1 MKSTLLFYSF
11 FACLLLL
18 ASLPLS
24 AQTDTIRITKM
35 DKLGVAE
42 IIEGKAFTEEKVV
55 GASRSEKKL
64 QDLPITVYVITQEE
78 IHKNGYTTLVDVL
91 KMVPGV
97 RVGKVGSGV
106 SGEMFMMRGLEGN
119 VYTKILL
126 NSLPIQPSASSSLG
140 IGEQLPIAQV
150 DRIEVIYGTAS
161 AVYGADAMAGVVNII
176 TKNTQN
182 STFANINAITGE
194 YGYKHVNFMAGG
206 KLGRNK
212 DVVQYTFY
220 GNRGVRTN
228 MNVTGGDYNRIYN
241 PLLSFSDSLVNF
253 SEEQQLAYFRN
264 SPATQAIFALTSPS
278 YKGTPT
284 RPTFGNLE
292 QESYLFST
300 HIKYRGF
307 QLSFTEMYRSDP
319 SSLGRQPML
328 FGYHD
333 SESRIGEKT
342 QITALNYTKNV
353 GKFAFTSNLM
363 YLRNRFDNQSA
374 YTTNYTETG
383 KSYTYQASDDF
394 FGEGI
399 VNYQAS
405 KKLELTGGVSYK
417 LSSSLPITRDLE
429 KPFDT
434 EDYAPFSDRRP
445 KPHPLFGNFGIN
457 PVNSNNFG
465 AFAQA
470 YYSSKKW
477 NILLGWRYDS
487 PSNYQSQSYQRLA
500 IMYRLSQK
508 TSIRISGGY
517 AFKAPPLNL
526 AYFSVA
532 IQATAFNPATQ
543 KLEKVKDS
551 VSYQVVPNPNLNPE
565 EAGYT
570 ELGLRYTPNS
580 NIYLDAYVF
589 INGVSNIIVGRRI
602 TIDRKL
608 YPNAE
613 TNADTINN
621 SVRTYQ
627 NSDES
632 IGVLA
637 GVQVVLRVKN
647 LIPAIKLNTNFAY
660 TLQGGDENLGDGR
673 GLIGQYRQV
682 PTHSLQWGISLNP
695 IKKLYLNFDNVVMSG
710 WLPKYLNP
718 RETFADIKKTRW
730 VNGYYT
736 LDMIAR
742 YELSKN
748 LTSFIKILNV
758 FDTKYGGI
766 NATGLDVDLIYTPQ
780 MGRNIQVGVSFKLE

>member
-1 MKSTLLFYSF
+1 MKSALLFYSF
-11 FACLLLL
+11 FACLLFL
-18 ASLPLS
+18 AQLPLS

-42 IIEGKAFTEEKVV
+42 IIEGKAFIEEKVV

-97 RVGKVGSGV
+97 RVGKVGSGLT
-106 SGEMFMMRGLEGN
+106 GEMFMMRGLEGN

-161 AVYGADAMAGVVNII
+161 AVYGADAMAGAVNII

-182 STFANINAITGE
+182 STFTNINVITGE
-194 YGYKHVNFMAGG
+194 YGYQHINFMAGG

-212 DVVQYTFY
+212 DVIQYTFY
-220 GNRGVRTN
+220 GSRGVRGN

-241 PLLSFSDSLVNF
+241 PLLYTSDDIANY
-253 SEEQQLAYFRN
+253 SEEQQLEYFRN
-264 SPATQAIFALTSPS
+264 SPSTQARFAQIAPS

-284 RPTFGNLE
+284 RPIFSNLE

-300 HIKYRGF
+300 NIKYRNF

-319 SSLGRQPML
+319 SSLGRRPQL
-328 FGYHD
+328 FGYHN
-333 SESRIGEKT
+333 SESKIGEKT
-342 QITALNYTKNV
+342 QVTALNHTKNI
-353 GKFAFTSNLM
+353 GKFTFTSNLM
-363 YLRNRFDNQSA
+363 YLRNRFDNQSS
-374 YTTNYTETG
+374 YTANYTEIG
-383 KSYTYQASDDF
+383 KQYIYQASDDI
-394 FGEGI
+394 FGEEI

-405 KKLELTGGVSYK
+405 KKWELTGGVSYRI
-417 LSSSLPITRDLE
+417 SSSLPITRDLE

-434 EDYAPFSDRRP
+434 EDYTPFSDRRP
-445 KPHPLFGNFGIN
+445 KPDPLFGNFGIN
-457 PVNSNNFG
+457 PVSSNNFG

-477 NILLGWRYDS
+477 NILLGFRYDN
-487 PSNYQSQSYQRLA
+487 PSSYESRFYQRLA
-500 IMYRLSQK
+500 IMYKVSQK
-508 TSIRISGGY
+508 VSVRISGGY
-517 AFKAPPLNL
+517 AFKAPPLSL
-526 AYFSVA
+526 AYFSVGV
-532 IQATAFNPATQ
+532 QAVAFNPNTL
-543 KLEKVKDS
+543 KFEKVKDS
-551 VSYQVVPNPNLNPE
+551 VAYQVVPNPNLKPE
-565 EAGYT
+565 EAVYT

-589 INGVSNIIVGRRI
+589 INNVRNIIVGGSVK
-602 TIDRKL
+602 IDRNL

-613 TNADTINN
+613 ANSTINF
-621 SVRTYQ
+621 VRVYQ
-627 NSDES
+627 NSDE
-632 IGVLA
+632 GNGTLA
-637 GVQVVLRVKN
+637 GLQVALRVKN
-647 LIPAIKLNTNFAY
+647 LIPTIKLNTNFAY
-660 TLQGGDENLGDGR
+660 SMQVGDENLGDGR
-673 GLIGQYRQV
+673 GLVEAYRQV
-682 PTHSLQWGISLNP
+682 PVHSLQWGISLNP

-710 WLPKYLNP
+710 WLPRYLDPN
-718 RETFADIKKTRW
+718 RTFAELKKTHW
-730 VNGYYT
+730 VKGYYT

-766 NATGLDVDLIYTPQ
+766 NATGLDVDLRYTPQ
-780 MGRNIQVGVSFKLE
+780 MGRNIQAGVAFKL